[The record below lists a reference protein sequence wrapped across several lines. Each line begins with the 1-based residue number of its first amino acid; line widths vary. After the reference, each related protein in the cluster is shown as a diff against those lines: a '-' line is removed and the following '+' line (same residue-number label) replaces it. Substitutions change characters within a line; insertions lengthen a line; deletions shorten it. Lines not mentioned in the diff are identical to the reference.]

1 MKEQSRAA
9 HQHPIPGLT
18 RADEEKQLA
27 TIIGTAQDNLDRAK
41 ADIRKLNDDLADL
54 MEVYETQD
62 KEGLALWNMQLL
74 SLRKPSGA

>member
-18 RADEEKQLA
+18 KADEERQLA

-54 MEVYETQD
+54 M
-62 KEGLALWNMQLL
+62 
-74 SLRKPSGA
+74 